1 MIVNMIKN
9 KKILFILLGIVFVF
23 VFFFILFYKSD
34 DDKLENYI
42 LGIGFKKSGNLY
54 EKKLSGVTMKQYYSL
69 VSENVPVSSSYLYF
83 DLNRYLL
90 TEVNSHYTYEL
101 QYNFLGSYDF
111 KDGSLSYRYEIND
124 GVVSAMVK
132 GEYLK
137 ESDSYSCDSVYLE
150 NASVGNSNIFS
161 LICEQAQFRCR
172 DFSYQAKTLITNPFI
187 LDKMKNGG

>member
-111 KDGSLSYRYEIND
+111 KRLHKSKVVKYLSELSFCIFLGQIIYVWY
-124 GVVSAMVK
+124 AVK
-132 GEYLK
+132 FAFEYV
-137 ESDSYSCDSVYLE
+137 EFE
-150 NASVGNSNIFS
+150 SNIMNILVSFIIVFCIANVMHYFVEIPS
-161 LICEQAQFRCR
+161 
-172 DFSYQAKTLITNPFI
+172 AKFLKQRLLAN
-187 LDKMKNGG
+187 K